1 MAKKRFKPEQIVTLL
16 PISFATDAEQLER
29 YAALRL
35 NEALRRGCCSR
46 GRSRGAGPD
55 NGLEGRYSRR
65 LSISGPSTSF
75 TNK

>member
-35 NEALRRGCCSR
+35 NEALRRGVVLEAV
-46 GRSRGAGPD
+46 AGV
-55 NGLEGRYSRR
+55 L
-65 LSISGPSTSF
+65 GPTMG
-75 TNK
+75 